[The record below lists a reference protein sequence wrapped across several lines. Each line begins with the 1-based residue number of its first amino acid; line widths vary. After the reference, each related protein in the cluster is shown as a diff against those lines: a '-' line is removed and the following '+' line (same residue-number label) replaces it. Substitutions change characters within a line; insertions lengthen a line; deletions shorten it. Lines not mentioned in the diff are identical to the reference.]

1 MPLTKYLHRRSQ
13 HNSESS
19 KGQII
24 NVNVPRG
31 ANAYFIWMWRLRCSM
46 EEILEWQLLVRGWTF
61 ATFSTIEKALAG
73 LKKNFRGTFVVQGC
87 FRM

>member
-46 EEILEWQLLVRGWTF
+46 EEILE
-61 ATFSTIEKALAG
+61 
-73 LKKNFRGTFVVQGC
+73 
-87 FRM
+87 